1 MKGLSEQLDED
12 VAQLD
17 ELAAMFGNKAI
28 TSAEWTAA
36 AAPIRARVADNER
49 ILAAAQPG
57 ADTLKG
63 LKVNDLRE
71 QWDTLPIAQQKAI
84 VSAVAESIVIVK
96 SRNIG
101 GGRLNPER
109 VQITWKG

>member
-1 MKGLSEQLDED
+1 M
-12 VAQLD
+12 
-17 ELAAMFGNKAI
+17 
-28 TSAEWTAA
+28 
-36 AAPIRARVADNER
+36 
-49 ILAAAQPG
+49 
-57 ADTLKG
+57 
-63 LKVNDLRE
+63 NDLRE